1 MDKTTET
8 DKTMKR
14 LYVDMDNVLTDF
26 TAALE
31 MCSQETRMQYKG
43 REDEIPGLFAQM
55 PPIPG
60 AIEALKLLA
69 NHYDIYI
76 LSTAPWGNPSA
87 WSDKLEWVK
96 KYLDF
101 TLPGKKEPYFKKR
114 LIISHH
120 KDFNKGDYLVD
131 DRRKNG
137 AKKFE
142 GEWLRFKS
150 PEENGNDRIDESEK
164 NQRIFNDWHEVIAYL
179 AEKDHKPIDVDNL
192 VL

>member
-1 MDKTTET
+1 MDKPTSPGAPQ
-8 DKTMKR
+8 KR

-26 TAALE
+26 SAALK
-31 MCSQETRMQYKG
+31 MRSQETLEQYKG

-60 AIEALKLLA
+60 AIEAMKLLA

-96 KYLDF
+96 KSLDF

-114 LIISHH
+114 LIITHN
-120 KDFNKGDYLVD
+120 KDFTSL
-131 DRRKNG
+131 
-137 AKKFE
+137 
-142 GEWLRFKS
+142 LRT
-150 PEENGNDRIDESEK
+150 
-164 NQRIFNDWHEVIAYL
+164 V
-179 AEKDHKPIDVDNL
+179 
-192 VL
+192 